1 MSGLS
6 LDARDVAAVRE
17 LLDLLHGDDGAVL
30 PWPFLRRLKEVI
42 GCDDLSFNGMDS
54 DAERHYLAQW
64 LEGDD
69 VMEVVG
75 VDPSGE
81 DPAFWAHFWQSEPC
95 SYPDTSHD
103 YASVTRIS
111 DFYSDK
117 QWRGTGMYR
126 ECFGAGV
133 VEHEMMACL
142 PDGPGRSLRMLCFR
156 GPGPDFGD
164 REVFL
169 LQVLRPHIAEAC
181 RAAARRY
188 SGAGSLTSR
197 QVEILELVR
206 SGHSNRQ
213 IARRTGIS
221 EGTVRTH
228 LNGIFIRLGVDSR
241 TAAANRLPEPTLGDA
256 VLAAHCG

>member
-1 MSGLS
+1 MRGLS
-6 LDARDVAAVRE
+6 LDARDVSAVRE
-17 LLDLLHGDDGAVL
+17 LLDLLHRDDGAVL

-42 GCDDLSFNGMDS
+42 DCDDLSFNGLDS
-54 DAERHYLAQW
+54 GAERHYLAQW
-64 LEGDD
+64 VEGD
-69 VMEVVG
+69 EETELVG
-75 VDPSGE
+75 VDPSWE
-81 DPAFWAHFWQSEPC
+81 DPAFWAHFWQSKPC
-95 SYPDTSHD
+95 SYPDTSGD
-103 YASVTRIS
+103 CTSVTRIS
-111 DFYSDK
+111 DFYSAS
-117 QWRGTGMYR
+117 QWRGSAMYR
-126 ECFGAGV
+126 DCFGAGA
-133 VEHEMMACL
+133 EHEMMACL
-142 PDGPGRSLRMLCFR
+142 PDGTGRTLRLLCFR

-188 SGAGSLTSR
+188 SGTGSLTSR
-197 QVEILELVR
+197 QVEILHLVR
-206 SGHSNRQ
+206 AGHSNRQ

-256 VLAAHCG
+256 LMGARCG